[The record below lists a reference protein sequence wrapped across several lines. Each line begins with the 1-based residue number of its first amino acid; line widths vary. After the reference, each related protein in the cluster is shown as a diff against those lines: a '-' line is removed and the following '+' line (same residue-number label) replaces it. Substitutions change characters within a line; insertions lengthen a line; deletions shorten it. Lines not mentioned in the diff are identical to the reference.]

1 MKFKTFVK
9 NFVKKATETIEAVE
23 RFSELE
29 GEEKKERLDDAL
41 TKFAIKALD
50 QCGVN
55 FALKFIIE
63 KFVIKNIPVIS
74 QAIFDLIEKR
84 IKGIT
89 SDYDIESTGE
99 G

>member
-1 MKFKTFVK
+1 MKFKTFVN
-9 NFVKKATETIEAVE
+9 NFIKKATDTIESVE
-23 RFSELE
+23 KFSELE
-29 GEEKKERLDDAL
+29 GQQKKERLDDVL
-41 TKFAIKALD
+41 TKFAKKALD
-50 QCGVN
+50 QCGLN

-63 KFVIKNIPVIS
+63 KFVINNIPIIS

-89 SDYDIESTGE
+89 VEPLGE